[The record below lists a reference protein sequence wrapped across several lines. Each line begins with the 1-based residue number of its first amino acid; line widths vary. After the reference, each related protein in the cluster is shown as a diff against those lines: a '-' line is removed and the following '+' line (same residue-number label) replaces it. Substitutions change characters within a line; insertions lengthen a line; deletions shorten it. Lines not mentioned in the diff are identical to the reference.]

1 MLEHLPA
8 LIDLHI
14 RVLRQARANCA
25 KVVQPLVD
33 SKALEDL
40 MVCACAFGCVRERVL
55 AC

>member
-8 LIDLHI
+8 FIDLNV
-14 RVLRQARANCA
+14 RVLRQARADCS

-40 MVCACAFGCVRERVL
+40 MVCACALGCVRERVL